1 MNLRAAEA
9 MSVPAETRATKG
21 ERMRNSG
28 ICLAAIVAVTLF
40 GLAPPADAQV
50 PTNPPPG
57 DVAGVTASD
66 MAAAAGASGGS
77 TFNSIT
83 LTWEYSKL
91 ENALERDLGFYVY
104 HKMAAKAATT
114 PTNLDSV
121 PELATATMVN
131 AMLPALRAVDT
142 VNTGSTEFTYV
153 LKGLDPGANHS
164 VNVVPYFGP
173 VKSQDLSAV
182 AMTTALG
189 KTVAAPM
196 PSEPRDVTVTP
207 MSNSIMV
214 EWGTPVRTGHSTLM
228 IAGYQVRWR
237 LSQTADH
244 SEGDFIMYPTTV
256 QMTAGTMLTV
266 TEYTIMGL
274 ENDLMYDVQVSA
286 QNTGKGWSEWE
297 PVRPARTSP
306 TAGGATPTPA
316 LPLFG
321 AFALGAGLLA
331 AGRRRLRRRQQ
342 LLNS

>member
-40 GLAPPADAQV
+40 GLAPPADAQI
-50 PTNPPPG
+50 PDNPG
-57 DVAGVTASD
+57 RVSTVTASD
-66 MAAAAGASGGS
+66 MAVAAGQSGGS

-121 PELATATMVN
+121 AELATGTKVD
-131 AMLPALRAVDT
+131 AMLPALRVAHESTGT
-142 VNTGSTEFTYV
+142 VFTYV
-153 LKGLDPGANHS
+153 LKGLNPGANHS

-173 VKSQDLSAV
+173 VKSQDLTHVMAT
-182 AMTTALG
+182 AALG